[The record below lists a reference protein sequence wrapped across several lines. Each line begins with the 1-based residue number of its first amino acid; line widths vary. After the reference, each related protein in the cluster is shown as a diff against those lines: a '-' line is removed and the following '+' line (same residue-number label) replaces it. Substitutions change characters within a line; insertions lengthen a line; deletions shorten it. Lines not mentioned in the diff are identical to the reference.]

1 MSERNKSVLTFLV
14 SLVLLS
20 AGWEAI
26 SRAGL
31 VNPLVLPPPSAIAG
45 SLWNYVINLFSPI
58 SYWTDTWITFY
69 EIVLGYALGVGGA
82 LVLGTLVAEFATVRR
97 TVIPYMVALNATPK
111 IALAPLFVVW
121 FGFGAAPKV
130 IMSAFIC
137 FFPVLINTITG
148 LSAAAEDELELM
160 ASLRA
165 SRWET
170 FRRLK
175 LFTALPY
182 IFAALRTAMAFAV
195 VGAII
200 GEFAGARTRPRIPDR
215 VLRRPTRNSQPVR
228 IPGRAVAHG
237 LRPLRHRRVGGTP
250 GGLLDRSAAF
260 HRGQRP
266 HVSNRLGCDRPT
278 RSPRLDARHHGRYS
292 RSIEA
297 IAE

>member
-1 MSERNKSVLTFLV
+1 MSERNKSALTFLA
-14 SLVLLS
+14 SLVTLS
-20 AGWEAI
+20 AAWEAI
-26 SRAGL
+26 SRAGF
-31 VNPLVLPPPSAIAG
+31 VNPLVLPPPSAIVG
-45 SLWNYVINLFSPI
+45 SLWHYVTNLFSPI

-130 IMSAFIC
+130 IMAAVIC

-200 GEFAGARTRPRIPDR
+200 GEFAGAQRGLGFQIRFSAARLETANLFAFLV
-215 VLRRPTRNSQPVR
+215 VLSLMAYALYAIVEW
-228 IPGRAVAHG
+228 AE
-237 LRPLRHRRVGGTP
+237 RRVVFWTAAQ
-250 GGLLDRSAAF
+250 RSS
-260 HRGQRP
+260 GI
-266 HVSNRLGCDRPT
+266 S
-278 RSPRLDARHHGRYS
+278 S
-292 RSIEA
+292 RM
-297 IAE
+297 

>member
-1 MSERNKSVLTFLV
+1 MSERTKSMAAFLT
-14 SLVLLS
+14 SLVVLS
-20 AGWEAI
+20 GAWEGI

-31 VNPLVLPPPSAIAG
+31 INPLVLPAPSAIAQ
-45 SLWNYVINLFSPI
+45 SVWFYITNLFSPI
-58 SYWTDTWITFY
+58 SYWTDTWLTLY

-82 LVLGTLVAEFATVRR
+82 LVLGALVAEFATVRR
-97 TVIPYMVALNATPK
+97 VVIPYMVALNATPK

-148 LSAAAEDELELM
+148 LNAAAEDELELM

-200 GEFAGARTRPRIPDR
+200 GEFAGAQR
-215 VLRRPTRNSQPVR
+215 
-228 IPGRAVAHG
+228 G
-237 LRPLRHRRVGGTP
+237 LGFQIEF
-250 GGLLDRSAAF
+250 SAARLETANLF
-260 HRGQRP
+260 AFLVVLSLLAYALYTVVEWAERRIVFWTASQRAGALA
-266 HVSNRLGCDRPT
+266 NRM
-278 RSPRLDARHHGRYS
+278 
-292 RSIEA
+292 
-297 IAE
+297 